1 MKQIRLVISAI
12 VLLTAV
18 ATGCAPNGD
27 KSSTDTD
34 NARGEGAVDSTKL
47 AHFDTTHST
56 SSVSNFIT
64 SSIKANVGE
73 IQLAQL
79 AQDKATSPELK
90 KLAAMMIQQHTQ
102 MLNELKGMAPSK
114 QATIDSSANDVT
126 KAALQNLSSAQGKD
140 FDAKWTE
147 QMLQLHENAAEEFKT
162 MQTTTTDTTVKQW
175 LTKTLPIIEQHR
187 DMLAKKQPTQT
198 NLQKGQ
204 TRD

>member
-1 MKQIRLVISAI
+1 MKQVRHTFLAAVLFASVI
-12 VLLTAV
+12 
-18 ATGCAPNGD
+18 TGCGPNDD
-27 KSSTDTD
+27 KGGMDTD
-34 NARGEGAVDSTKL
+34 NSRGEGAVDSTKL

-79 AQDKATSPELK
+79 GQDKATSPELK
-90 KLAAMMIQQHTQ
+90 KLAATMVQQHTQ
-102 MLNELKGMAPSK
+102 MLNELRGMAPSK
-114 QATIDSSANDVT
+114 QASTDSSANDVT
-126 KAALQNLSSAQGKD
+126 KAALQNLSSLQGKD

-187 DMLAKKQPTQT
+187 DMLAKRQPTQT

>member
-1 MKQIRLVISAI
+1 MKQVRHTFLAAVLFASVI
-12 VLLTAV
+12 
-18 ATGCAPNGD
+18 TGCGPNDD
-27 KSSTDTD
+27 KGGMDTD
-34 NARGEGAVDSTKL
+34 NSRGEGAVDSTKL

-79 AQDKATSPELK
+79 GQDKATSPELK
-90 KLAAMMIQQHTQ
+90 KLAAMMVQQHTQ
-102 MLNELKGMAPSK
+102 MLNELRGMAPSK
-114 QATIDSSANDVT
+114 QASTDSSANDVT
-126 KAALQNLSSAQGKD
+126 KAALQNLSSLQGKD

-187 DMLAKKQPTQT
+187 DMLAKRQPTQT

>member
-1 MKQIRLVISAI
+1 MKQVRHTFLAAVLFTLVIA
-12 VLLTAV
+12 
-18 ATGCAPNGD
+18 GCGPNSD

-34 NARGEGAVDSTKL
+34 NSRGEGSIDSTRL

-79 AQDKATSPELK
+79 AENKATSPELK
-90 KLAAMMIQQHTQ
+90 KLAAMMVQQHTQ

-114 QATIDSSANDVT
+114 QAAIDSSANDVT
-126 KAALQNLSSAQGKD
+126 KAALQNLGNAQGKD

-147 QMLQLHENAAEEFKT
+147 QMLQLHENTAEEFKT
-162 MQTTTTDTTVKQW
+162 MQTTTSDTTVKQW

>member
-1 MKQIRLVISAI
+1 MKQVRHTFLAALLFTSVI
-12 VLLTAV
+12 
-18 ATGCAPNGD
+18 TGCGPNDD
-27 KSSTDTD
+27 KGGMDTD
-34 NARGEGAVDSTKL
+34 NSRGEGAVDSTKL

-79 AQDKATSPELK
+79 GQDKATSPELK
-90 KLAAMMIQQHTQ
+90 KLAAMMVQQHTQ
-102 MLNELKGMAPSK
+102 MLNELRGMAPSK
-114 QATIDSSANDVT
+114 QASTDSSANDVT
-126 KAALQNLSSAQGKD
+126 KAALQNLSSLQGKD

-187 DMLAKKQPTQT
+187 DMLAKRQPTQT

>member
-1 MKQIRLVISAI
+1 MKQVRHTFLAAVLFASVI
-12 VLLTAV
+12 
-18 ATGCAPNGD
+18 TGCGPNDD
-27 KSSTDTD
+27 KGGMDTD
-34 NARGEGAVDSTKL
+34 NSRGEGAVDSTKL

-79 AQDKATSPELK
+79 GQDKATSPELK
-90 KLAAMMIQQHTQ
+90 KLAATMVQQHTQ
-102 MLNELKGMAPSK
+102 MLNELRGMAPSK
-114 QATIDSSANDVT
+114 QASTDSSANDVT
-126 KAALQNLSSAQGKD
+126 KAAVQNLSSLQGKD

-187 DMLAKKQPTQT
+187 DMLAKRQPTQT

>member
-1 MKQIRLVISAI
+1 MKQVRHTFLAALLFTSVI
-12 VLLTAV
+12 
-18 ATGCAPNGD
+18 TGCGPNDD
-27 KSSTDTD
+27 KGGMDTD
-34 NARGEGAVDSTKL
+34 NSRGEGAVDSTKL

-79 AQDKATSPELK
+79 GQDKATSPELK
-90 KLAAMMIQQHTQ
+90 KLAATMVQQHTQ
-102 MLNELKGMAPSK
+102 MLNELRGMAPSK
-114 QATIDSSANDVT
+114 QASTDSSANDVT
-126 KAALQNLSSAQGKD
+126 KAALQNLSSLQGKD

-187 DMLAKKQPTQT
+187 DMLAKRQPTQT